1 MLTRKDILTI
11 NSDGRDIAIV
21 DIRASINVSISI
33 IVIIP
38 TSG

>member
-1 MLTRKDILTI
+1 MGVRMLDPNQNLIIDRTDRV
-11 NSDGRDIAIV
+11 IATV
-21 DIRASINVSISI
+21 DIRVSISI

>member
-1 MLTRKDILTI
+1 MLTRNDILTI
-11 NSDGRDIAIV
+11 NSNGRDIAIV

>member
-1 MLTRKDILTI
+1 MLTQDQNFNI
-11 NSDGRDIAIV
+11 NSNGREIAAV

>member
-1 MLTRKDILTI
+1 MLTQDQNLTI
-11 NSDGRDIAIV
+11 NSNVREIAVV
-21 DIRASINVSISI
+21 DIRVSISI

>member
-1 MLTRKDILTI
+1 MLDPNHNLTI
-11 NSDGRDIAIV
+11 DRTARVMGTV
-21 DIRASINVSISI
+21 DIRVSISI

>member
-1 MLTRKDILTI
+1 MLTRNDILAI
-11 NSDGRDIAIV
+11 NSNGRDIAIV